1 MRLKLVLAGCWLLTS
16 AGLVIGQDGKEDMQ
30 SARIRDQIEQLETE
44 LRTLEKANLGTRR
57 VTTIGGMRTTTRG
70 RGMEI
75 RIYDLGDLFAIAP
88 PYLADT
94 RSDLKTGFP
103 SPIFPNVHS
112 QATAQ
117 GGFGGGGFGGGG
129 GFFSVEDQRAA
140 LNAPSPRQQVLHQL
154 GEGSSAGQSSM
165 DDLINAIKITISPE
179 MWTTDGGGSI
189 AKLGNAVIISADT
202 DTHEQ
207 IDAMLNLFR
216 KRWGSVRTVS
226 LEAYWL
232 WLTEAEL
239 APALAEAPAQPNPGD
254 DLKTY
259 GLVKAD
265 AWKKILEDR
274 QKPEGDYKPGW
285 RAKITCYNGQTV
297 HTLSGTQRLSV
308 VQVRPM
314 VLRNEENGK
323 PEGNAVAYRPEVNLI
338 QEGAALQVTPIAGVS
353 GETVLLDIHS
363 RVCLPEEAQ
372 APALK
377 EVVKQIRPQGD
388 PAQLVE
394 VIDKSRLLVQR
405 FSTTLRVPVGEPM
418 LVGGMTFSVLPKPGE
433 PNLYLFVKTSVQ
445 ELRADEI
452 KPVQTAPEPK
462 PAAEAAKPDAGGAVD
477 QPENK

>member
-1 MRLKLVLAGCWLLTS
+1 MRLQLALAGCLLTTS
-16 AGLVIGQDGKEDMQ
+16 LGTAIGQDGKDDVQ
-30 SARIRDQIEQLETE
+30 SARIRDQIEQLEGQ
-44 LRTLEKANLGTRR
+44 LRALEKENLGTRR
-57 VTTIGGMRTTTRG
+57 VTTIGGMRTTSRG

-88 PYLADT
+88 PYLADS
-94 RSDLKTGFP
+94 RSDLKADLQQP
-103 SPIFPNVHS
+103 LFPNVHS

-117 GGFGGGGFGGGG
+117 GAFGGGGFGGGG
-129 GFFSVEDQRAA
+129 GFFSVQDSRAA
-140 LNAPSPRQQVLHQL
+140 IQSPGSKEQVLHQL

-165 DDLINAIKITISPE
+165 DDLINAVKVTISPE

-189 AKLGNAVIISADT
+189 AKLGNALIISADA
-202 DTHEQ
+202 DTHDQ

-226 LEAYWL
+226 VEAYWL

-239 APALAEAPAQPNPGD
+239 APALVEMPAQPNLGD

-259 GLVKAD
+259 GLIKPE

-274 QKPEGDYKPGW
+274 QKAEGDYKPGW

-297 HTLSGTQRLSV
+297 HTVSGTQRLSV
-308 VQVRPM
+308 VQVRP
-314 VLRNEENGK
+314 VLLRNEENGK
-323 PEGNAVAYRPEVNLI
+323 PEGASVAYRPEVNLI

-353 GETVLLDIHS
+353 GDTVLLDIHS
-363 RVCLPEEAQ
+363 RVCLPEEAK
-372 APALK
+372 AIELK
-377 EVVKQIRPQGD
+377 EVVKQIGPAGD
-388 PAQLVE
+388 PAQIVD

-405 FSTTLRVPVGEPM
+405 FSTTLRVPVGQPM

-445 ELRADEI
+445 ELGTEET
-452 KPVQTAPEPK
+452 KPVQATTEPK
-462 PAAEAAKPDAGGAVD
+462 PAAEAAKPEDGALEAPD
-477 QPENK
+477 QK

>member
-1 MRLKLVLAGCWLLTS
+1 MRWQIVLAGCWLLMI
-16 AGLVIGQDGKEDMQ
+16 AGTVRGQGGKEDMQ
-30 SARIRDQIEQLETE
+30 SEQIRAKIEELENE
-44 LRTLEKANLGTRR
+44 LRALEKANLGTRR
-57 VTTIGGMRTTTRG
+57 VTTIGGMRNTTRG
-70 RGMEI
+70 QGVEI

-88 PYLADT
+88 PYLADN

-103 SPIFPNVHS
+103 MPIFPNVHA

-117 GGFGGGGFGGGG
+117 GALGGGGFGG
-129 GFFSVEDQRAA
+129 GFFSVEDQRAT
-140 LNAPSPRQQVLHQL
+140 LNPPAPRQQVLHQL

-179 MWTTDGGGSI
+179 VWTTDGGGSI
-189 AKLGNAVIISADT
+189 AKLGNALIISGDT
-202 DTHEQ
+202 GTHDQ

-239 APALAEAPAQPNPGD
+239 APALVEAPAKPNQGD

-259 GLVKAD
+259 GLIKPD

-274 QKPEGDYKPGW
+274 QKPEGDYRPGW

-297 HTLSGTQRLSV
+297 HTVSGTQRLSV

-314 VLRNEENGK
+314 VLRNAETGK
-323 PEGNAVAYRPEVNLI
+323 PEGNMVAYRPEVNLI

-363 RVCLPEEAQ
+363 RVCLPEEAK
-372 APALK
+372 APELK
-377 EVVKQIRPQGD
+377 EVVKQIRLQGD
-388 PAQLVE
+388 PAQLVD

-418 LVGGMTFSVLPKPGE
+418 LVGGMTFSVQPKPGE
-433 PNLYLFVKTSVQ
+433 PNLYLFVKTAVQ
-445 ELRADEI
+445 ELRAEEI
-452 KPVQTAPEPK
+452 QPAQPAAAPE
-462 PAAEAAKPDAGGAVD
+462 AAADAAKPDETLKYD
-477 QPENK
+477 RP